1 VRSSN
6 LHPTAKEM
14 TKQLVKKKFK
24 TGINS
29 GLHAKTLSIE
39 A

>member
-1 VRSSN
+1 

-14 TKQLVKKKFK
+14 TKQLVKKKK
-24 TGINS
+24 KLELIVGYMQ
-29 GLHAKTLSIE
+29 KTLSIE